1 LVYIGWRG
9 AWRSAVESVKYG
21 CGDNLLKEE
30 SMSKTMKALLATAA
44 LFAFS
49 VSAYADNPK
58 GEMKADAQEIN
69 AACKTDASNT
79 GCGGEVVGKGLLK
92 CMHAY
97 KQAHKDYKFSE
108 GCRDAMKKMKED
120 RQEMKGGKKD

>member
-1 LVYIGWRG
+1 
-9 AWRSAVESVKYG
+9 
-21 CGDNLLKEE
+21 
-30 SMSKTMKALLATAA
+30 MTKTVKALFATAA
-44 LFAFS
+44 LLAFS
-49 VSAYADNPK
+49 AGAYADNPK
-58 GEMKADAQEIN
+58 GEIKADAQAIN
-69 AACKTDASNT
+69 QACKGDASNT

-108 GCRDAMKKMKED
+108 GCRDAMKQMKED

>member
-1 LVYIGWRG
+1 
-9 AWRSAVESVKYG
+9 
-21 CGDNLLKEE
+21 
-30 SMSKTMKALLATAA
+30 MSKTMKALFVTAA

-49 VSAYADNPK
+49 GQASADNPK
-58 GEMKADAQEIN
+58 AEMKADAQAIN
-69 AACKTDASNT
+69 QACKTDASNT

-108 GCRDAMKKMKED
+108 DCREAMKKMKED

>member
-1 LVYIGWRG
+1 
-9 AWRSAVESVKYG
+9 
-21 CGDNLLKEE
+21 
-30 SMSKTMKALLATAA
+30 MSNTMKALLVSAA
-44 LFAFS
+44 LIAFS
-49 VSAYADNPK
+49 GYAIAEDGK
-58 GEMKADAQEIN
+58 GGGNQGGGKGQMKADAQAIN
-69 AACKTDASNT
+69 QACKSDASNT

-108 GCRDAMKKMKED
+108 GCRDAMKQMRED